1 MTPNWTASSI
11 GWKKEPDRPNR
22 PIRGSMSNALPLFFV
37 IAAGLC
43 LAFVLFSLWQ
53 SLRGLMLL
61 RDTSVGTSAR
71 RDLQRERLLHEKQEL
86 LTAIRDV
93 RLEHDLGKVS
103 DADLARLEQDYR
115 SRAREVLRELEAQ
128 LAPHRPRAQLLL
140 EQALGKPVPANAP
153 SAVAAS
159 AAASP
164 QAASDSIGASPGVC
178 AQCGLANDSDAV
190 FCKKCGA
197 RVHSEVTG

>member
-1 MTPNWTASSI
+1 
-11 GWKKEPDRPNR
+11 
-22 PIRGSMSNALPLFFV
+22 MSNALPLFFL

-43 LAFVLFSLWQ
+43 LSFVLFSLWQ

-61 RDTSVGTSAR
+61 RDTSVGSSAH
-71 RDLQRERLLHEKQEL
+71 RDLARERLLHEKQEL

-93 RLEHDLGKVS
+93 RLEHELRKVS
-103 DADLARLEQDYR
+103 DADFARLEQHYR
-115 SRAREVLRELEAQ
+115 SRAREVLRELEEQ

-140 EQALGKPVPANAP
+140 EQALAKPASANAP
-153 SAVAAS
+153 SASPAAAAASASSASDS

-164 QAASDSIGASPGVC
+164 CPCS
-178 AQCGLANDSDAV
+178 QCGVANDGDAV

-197 RVHSEVTG
+197 RLHPEVDG

>member
-1 MTPNWTASSI
+1 
-11 GWKKEPDRPNR
+11 
-22 PIRGSMSNALPLFFV
+22 MSNALPLFFV

-43 LAFVLFSLWQ
+43 LSFVLFWLWQ
-53 SLRGLMLL
+53 SFRGLMLL
-61 RDTSVGTSAR
+61 RDTSVGTSAH
-71 RDLQRERLLHEKQEL
+71 RDLERERLLHEKQEL

-93 RLEHDLGKVS
+93 RLEHELGKVS

-115 SRAREVLRELEAQ
+115 SRAREVLRELEEQ

-140 EQALGKPVPANAP
+140 EQALGTPVPAKAAP
-153 SAVAAS
+153 

-164 QAASDSIGASPGVC
+164 SSGSDAAEADPGVC
-178 AQCGLANDSDAV
+178 SQCGVANDNDAV

-197 RVHSEVTG
+197 RLHSEVTG